1 MTDIQISLLLL
12 GLLIILCMIIYN
24 WIQLKRTREKQKK
37 AEEYFRK
44 KDPLF
49 EESVFQDKLEDFIPH
64 DSNQSTSIE
73 FLRKNLP
80 EDIKTELEAVV
91 TFSSKKSY
99 TADILINEQI
109 IENLKNLKINIYLRK
124 ENEIWSTGDAL
135 HDGFIFDQIII
146 SLALISRNH
155 EITEEKKDSF
165 LSYIRLIKEKLGVGE
180 IWLANENIL
189 EEASRLSVLKKTI
202 DKQISIKVQPKTDS
216 SFHIGAFVN
225 FFSKSNIR
233 LYKEFHW
240 FFDPKVDG
248 KKMFRVTSLN
258 RSPLHVET
266 DAFVQGIIFMMDIPN
281 TPSPSEAFNYL
292 VDVINEFC
300 LKLNAVMV
308 DASNKQIDSV
318 HIEVIRKHIQK
329 IEYEMNKI
337 GIVPGENQSL
347 KYFS

>member
-1 MTDIQISLLLL
+1 MNDIQISLLML
-12 GLLIILCMIIYN
+12 GLIIILCMILYN
-24 WIQLKRTREKQKK
+24 WVQLNRTREKQRKS
-37 AEEYFRK
+37 EEYFRK

-49 EESVFQDKLEDFIPH
+49 ESATSQDQLGDFIPH
-64 DSNQSTSIE
+64 DTNPSASVE
-73 FLRKNLP
+73 FLKRNLP
-80 EDIKTELEAVV
+80 ADIKTELESVV

-99 TADILINEQI
+99 TADVLINDQI
-109 IENLKNLKINIYLRK
+109 IQNLQNLKINIYLRK
-124 ENEIWSTGDAL
+124 ENEIWSTGEAL
-135 HDGFIFDQIII
+135 HDGFVFDQIII
-146 SLALISRNH
+146 SLALISRSY

-180 IWLANENIL
+180 IWIANENIM
-189 EEASRLSVLKKTI
+189 EEASRLSVLKSII

-216 SFHIGAFVN
+216 SFHIGAFVD

-240 FFDPKVDG
+240 FFDPKIDG
-248 KKMFRVTSLN
+248 KKMFKVTSLN
-258 RSPLHVET
+258 RAPLHIET

-281 TPSPSEAFNYL
+281 TPSPIEAFDYL
-292 VDVINEFC
+292 IEVINEFC

-308 DASNKQIDSV
+308 DASNKQIDAV

-329 IEYEMNKI
+329 IEYEMNKL